1 MLKWLKIEEES
12 NHEAV
17 QYVPNSGWLPDLENL
32 EIRPGGFENLEKQ
45 VFSVENL
52 EMRVYYRESFQLR
65 FSSVTLSTKLKF
77 TKTNHCILFIFKYAE
92 SVT

>member
-45 VFSVENL
+45 VF
-52 EMRVYYRESFQLR
+52 
-65 FSSVTLSTKLKF
+65 FSGKP
-77 TKTNHCILFIFKYAE
+77 
-92 SVT
+92 

>member
-45 VFSVENL
+45 VFFSGKPWN
-52 EMRVYYRESFQLR
+52 ESLLQR
-65 FSSVTLSTKLKF
+65 TFSALFYSHSMLAMTWYLCFSTDLID
-77 TKTNHCILFIFKYAE
+77 N
-92 SVT
+92 